1 MKKLVSVLLC
11 VLVLLS
17 ICAPVCFAEGDEL
30 ELTIDV
36 NKRYTDISMIED
48 DPFLSQESQAK
59 KEEQNRNTYI
69 IILVVLLIISIC
81 VLIFTLKKVPS
92 EKEIEEKDT
101 AEILED
107 NNSKDE

>member
-1 MKKLVSVLLC
+1 MKKFISIVLC
-11 VLVLLS
+11 VVVLLS
-17 ICAPVCFAEGDEL
+17 VCAPVCFAEGDEI

-48 DPFLSQESQAK
+48 DPYLSEDSQTK

-69 IILVVLLIISIC
+69 IILVILLIISIC

-107 NNSKDE
+107 NKDE